1 VEHAHA
7 QARAAAAASAPAEPP
22 DGLDS
27 HAGAP
32 PSKPLQTPGQGA
44 IVGETTLA
52 EAVRGAFASG
62 LAMFERN
69 LPGAVAGEADA
80 IHQMRVAARR
90 LRARIDLLHIAIH
103 GARARSLHNDLQWLG
118 RSAGAVREVDVI
130 ADLLRERA
138 GAIDPSLSEAAQP
151 LLDALVQSRL
161 AAHRKF
167 LQDAASPRYRRMCQR
182 LATPLLRVAAND
194 TCVAEVAPAMLK
206 PMVRKARKAARR
218 VRADSAP
225 EQIHRL
231 RIRFKRVRYAL
242 EILQEIGGRRT
253 HRALGRLEELQEL
266 LGRHQDTVAAIGFL
280 RAFANESGVAGF
292 PPAALIAAGSLIHD
306 LALQRRKIAERVAK
320 RARQMARKE
329 ILKDALREIV
339 RMARA
344 ARRKRSAAALA
355 VAEASGADA
364 RAAPAADDV
373 VRNSIGAVRSAE
385 IGADPA
391 NQNSASTTKRTDE
404 SA

>member
-27 HAGAP
+27 QPVAP
-32 PSKPLQTPGQGA
+32 PSTPLQASGQNVV
-44 IVGETTLA
+44 IGETTLA
-52 EAVRGAFASG
+52 EAVRGAFENG
-62 LAMFERN
+62 LAALNRN

-90 LRARIDLLHIAIH
+90 LRARIDLFRVAIH
-103 GARARSLHNDLQWLG
+103 GGRARSLHNDLQWLG
-118 RSAGAVREVDVI
+118 RSAGAVREFDVI
-130 ADLLRERA
+130 GDLLRARA
-138 GAIDPSLSEAAQP
+138 AAIDPSLSEAAQP
-151 LLDALVQSRL
+151 LLDALVRSRL
-161 AAHRKF
+161 AAHRTF

-242 EILQEIGGRRT
+242 EILQGIGGKHTR
-253 HRALGRLEELQEL
+253 RALDRLEELQEL
-266 LGRHQDTVAAIGFL
+266 LGRHQDAVAAIGFL
-280 RAFANESGVAGF
+280 RAFADESGAAGF

-306 LALQRRKIAERVAK
+306 LALQRAKIAERVAK

-329 ILKDALREIV
+329 ILKDALREIA

-344 ARRKRSAAALA
+344 ARRKKDAAELPL
-355 VAEASGADA
+355 AEASGDA
-364 RAAPAADDV
+364 RAAPAADDI
-373 VRNSIGAVRSAE
+373 VRDSIGAARSAE
-385 IGADPA
+385 IGADPVD
-391 NQNSASTTKRTDE
+391 QYSASTTKRTDE

>member
-151 LLDALVQSRL
+151 LL
-161 AAHRKF
+161 
-167 LQDAASPRYRRMCQR
+167 DAASPRYRRMCQR